1 MSRNDFKSHDLAI
14 FGKCVVK
21 PSNSRFFLAMSEQ
34 NATSLNRK
42 NRKNACFSMLE
53 RTHRFQNRADTP
65 LFHKQAKKTKLGISD
80 LSGNTAVTVANE
92 TGFFLPGLA

>member
-1 MSRNDFKSHDLAI
+1 M
-14 FGKCVVK
+14 K
-21 PSNSRFFLAMSEQ
+21 PSNSRFFLAMPKQ

-53 RTHRFQNRADTP
+53 RTHRCFKTERTHRFQGGADTP
-65 LFHKQAKKTKLGISD
+65 LFHEQAKKTKLGISD